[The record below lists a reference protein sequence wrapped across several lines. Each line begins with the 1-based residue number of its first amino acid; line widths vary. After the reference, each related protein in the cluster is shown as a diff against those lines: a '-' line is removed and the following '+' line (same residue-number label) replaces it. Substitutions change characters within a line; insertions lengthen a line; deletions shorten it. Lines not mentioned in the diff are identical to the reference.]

1 MKKRLLRIIALAVAA
16 VCLFSQYAVASVS
29 PNIIRVNSNTEFAV
43 EAAKIAAEYERQ
55 TDFSAEDCRIIGKVL
70 SDGFDFGEYGAA
82 KGVIGADG
90 RFVLQFKSEEA
101 ASNCLAMLN
110 ADAKAAYA
118 ERDAVIS
125 TNSEEADGNG
135 SLSWG
140 TAAIEADKYSEYLGG
155 LGLERSV
162 TVAIVDSGVAEIDFL
177 KDKLVAGYDFIDAD
191 NDPSNDISSDSHG
204 TFIASIIADCTKN
217 APVKIMPVR
226 VIDSKNALIMNAVN
240 GIYYAVDNGAQVL
253 NASFG
258 GALSKQYCR
267 MLDEALAYAQANDV
281 CVVASAGNEG
291 INTNGYC
298 PAHNISAITVTSL
311 YENLSFAD
319 GLSNYGKE
327 VDVCA
332 PGMNITGYS
341 ASGELKKLSG
351 TSMAAAFIS
360 ASAALFRLE
369 HPECNA
375 LQTQDA
381 IKKSCADLGSA
392 GFDIYYGH
400 GIPRLSK
407 FITDKTVYA
416 EGISISETS
425 AVLAAGE
432 SKALFAE
439 VLPANASNRAVE
451 WTSSAPQT
459 VSVSS
464 DGVLTALAEGTAVI
478 TAKSIDGE
486 YEAKAEI
493 TVSGRLVPPSVVSL
507 SVVSPPSKTKYIYK
521 SGEQLELDGLVLE
534 AVYSNGSKK
543 TVTAE
548 QGINASSFSASSVG
562 EKTVTVEYGGCTAS
576 FKITVEYAWWQRI
589 IRILLLGFLWY

>member
-1 MKKRLLRIIALAVAA
+1 MKKRLLRIFALAVAA
-16 VCLFSQYAVASVS
+16 VCLFSQYAVAAVS

-55 TDFSAEDCRIIGKVL
+55 TDFTAEDCRIIGKVL
-70 SDGFDFGEYGAA
+70 SDGFDFGRYGAE

-90 RFVLQFKSEEA
+90 RFVLQFESEEA
-101 ASNCLAMLN
+101 ASSCLAALN
-110 ADAKAAYA
+110 ADPKTAYA
-118 ERDAVIS
+118 ERDALICAD
-125 TNSEEADGNG
+125 SEEADGNG

-155 LGLERSV
+155 LELERSV

-204 TFIASIIADCTKN
+204 TFIASIIADCTQN

-258 GALSKQYCR
+258 GVLSKQYCR
-267 MLDEALAYAQANDV
+267 MIDEALAYAQANDV

-291 INTNGYC
+291 RNTNDYC

-311 YENLSFAD
+311 YEDFSFAE

-360 ASAALFRLE
+360 ASAALFRLD

-381 IKKSCADLGSA
+381 IKKSCADLGIA
-392 GFDIYYGH
+392 GFDIYYGY
-400 GIPRLSK
+400 GIPLLSK

-416 EGISISETS
+416 EGISISQIS

-459 VSVSS
+459 VSVNS

-478 TAKSIDGE
+478 TAKSLDGE

-493 TVSGRLVPPSVVSL
+493 TVSGRLIPPSVVSL

-521 SGEQLELDGLVLE
+521 SGEQLELDGLALE
-534 AVYSNGSKK
+534 AVYSDGSIE

-548 QGINASSFSASSVG
+548 QGINVYGFSTSSVG
-562 EKTVTVEYGGCTAS
+562 EKTVTVEYGGYTAS
-576 FKITVEYAWWQRI
+576 FKITVEYAWWQWI